1 MPFSIIAFGVI
12 LIAAGAYHFVNPTFY
27 NPMMPR
33 WFPKELANAAGG
45 IVEIIIGIGLLV
57 PDWRTYALY
66 AACGLMV
73 VFLPLHIWDLM
84 KPKPAVGPHWAA
96 AVRLL
101 IQVLLIWWIWRQASA
116 GTSS

>member
-12 LIAAGAYHFVNPTFY
+12 LIAAGAYHFVNPAFY

>member
-12 LIAAGAYHFVNPTFY
+12 LIAAGAYHFVNPAFY
-27 NPMMPR
+27 NPIMPS
-33 WFPKELANAAGG
+33 WFPKELANTAGG
-45 IVEIIIGIGLLV
+45 IVAIIIGIGLLV

-73 VFLPLHIWDLM
+73 VFMPLHIWDLM